1 MINFTKQKI
10 ERLLVS
16 KKMMKMFYF
25 YHYVTGGM
33 NSGELE
39 LNFKDKKNRIEI
51 VQKIID
57 FKRFKK
63 YLEIGTFKD
72 ELFSQ
77 VRCEQKIGVDPV
89 SGGNIRKTSNEFFMQ
104 NNEKSNKFWYQNNNF
119 QKVL

>member
-57 FKRFKK
+57 FLILSFR
-63 YLEIGTFKD
+63 
-72 ELFSQ
+72 
-77 VRCEQKIGVDPV
+77 QKQMV
-89 SGGNIRKTSNEFFMQ
+89 S
-104 NNEKSNKFWYQNNNF
+104 
-119 QKVL
+119 